1 MFRGANAISLD
12 SKGRITMPTRYR
24 DGLRTRCDC
33 QMICT
38 VDLRSPC
45 LLLYPLPEWEQVEKK
60 LLTLSDTVP
69 AERQVKRLLLG
80 YATEGE
86 MDKAGRLL
94 LSGPLREFAQLEKSL
109 MLVGQLNKF
118 EVWSEANWQQ
128 QIELAREQTS
138 QNNFD
143 NHLRLQELTL

>member
-24 DGLRTRCDC
+24 DGLRVRCDA

-45 LLLYPLPEWEQVEKK
+45 LLLYPLPEWEQVEQK
-60 LLTLSDTVP
+60 LLNLSDTVP
-69 AERQVKRLLLG
+69 AERQVKRLLQG
-80 YATEGE
+80 YATECE
-86 MDKAGRLL
+86 LDKAGRLL
-94 LSGPLREFAQLEKSL
+94 LSGPLRNFAQLDKAL

-118 EVWSEANWQQ
+118 EIWSEANWQQ
-128 QIELAREQTS
+128 QIALAQQQTS
-138 QNNFD
+138 QDTFD
-143 NHLRLQELTL
+143 NNHRLQELTL